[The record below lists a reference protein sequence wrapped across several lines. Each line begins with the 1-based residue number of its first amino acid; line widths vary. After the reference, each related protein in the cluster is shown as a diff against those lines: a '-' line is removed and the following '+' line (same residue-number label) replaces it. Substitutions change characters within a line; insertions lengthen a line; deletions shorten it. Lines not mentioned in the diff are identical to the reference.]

1 MNWNRDCAAVI
12 PCFNEA
18 SHIGAVI
25 TGVQKHL
32 SKVIVVDDGSTDA
45 TGEVAESLGVEI
57 FRLKQNSGK
66 GAALRTGWQRAHKL
80 GFKWILLL
88 DGDGQH
94 AAQDVPGFFDCAEKT
109 GARLVIGNRMENPAA
124 MPSLRRYVNRWM
136 SRRISKM
143 TGIKLPDSQCGFR
156 LAHLETLL
164 ALPLHANRFEIESA
178 MLIAFIAAGE
188 KIEFIPVQTIYENS
202 ASKINPLTDT
212 WRWLY
217 WRLDQEA
224 FFRACRTM
232 RVP

>member
-1 MNWNRDCAAVI
+1 
-12 PCFNEA
+12 
-18 SHIGAVI
+18 
-25 TGVQKHL
+25 
-32 SKVIVVDDGSTDA
+32 
-45 TGEVAESLGVEI
+45 
-57 FRLKQNSGK
+57 
-66 GAALRTGWQRAHKL
+66 
-80 GFKWILLL
+80 
-88 DGDGQH
+88 
-94 AAQDVPGFFDCAEKT
+94 
-109 GARLVIGNRMENPAA
+109 
-124 MPSLRRYVNRWM
+124 
-136 SRRISKM
+136 
-143 TGIKLPDSQCGFR
+143 
-156 LAHLETLL
+156 LETLL